1 LERAK
6 YKIEFS
12 DVDIDTMEVIKDILY
27 NKDDAYLST
36 MEDQNYKGHRFTHL
50 IMGENQ
56 KRTIKVLFAIA
67 FGAKIV
73 SPAWILDNPTSF
85 VDEKEYLKKKY
96 LNSCEKGSKANIL
109 KIINKKKEKKEN
121 EEGENKEINES
132 KKYKKKNKEKTTEGK
147 NNSQELKKL
156 DERSSEDDKIEKVN
170 SIEGLTISKNKEK
183 KKIIRE
189 KKIKNQDK
197 IYQYSIDK
205 ENSLFKGAIVSIV
218 GNIKKKDKL
227 LFEKLI
233 PLLGGELTTHYKKCN
248 VAICFD
254 GCPRSIFTNDLDE
267 EKKKGFNI

>member
-1 LERAK
+1 MK
-6 YKIEFS
+6 KVKIKRL
-12 DVDIDTMEVIKDILY
+12 M
-27 NKDDAYLST
+27 
-36 MEDQNYKGHRFTHL
+36 
-50 IMGENQ
+50 NQ
-56 KRTIKVLFAIA
+56 KSIKR
-67 FGAKIV
+67 KI
-73 SPAWILDNPTSF
+73 
-85 VDEKEYLKKKY
+85 KKKQPK
-96 LNSCEKGSKANIL
+96 EKIIL
-109 KIINKKKEKKEN
+109 KN
-121 EEGENKEINES
+121 
-132 KKYKKKNKEKTTEGK
+132 
-147 NNSQELKKL
+147 LKKL

-218 GNIKKKDKL
+218 GNIKKDKL

-267 EKKKGFNI
+267 EKKRLQYLKKD